1 MKEYPLQYQT
11 TGIMLFSGFSVIF
24 PANSNHYD
32 ILSSVHVSA
41 CTFLPFDH
49 AYLGEGDDLQL
60 LEACNHTEVQLDR
73 VQGSDNDVTVPSK
86 RVRLS
91 AKDDVSSLLS
101 PKI

>member
-1 MKEYPLQYQT
+1 MAAVGEK
-11 TGIMLFSGFSVIF
+11 
-24 PANSNHYD
+24 
-32 ILSSVHVSA
+32 
-41 CTFLPFDH
+41 PFD
-49 AYLGEGDDLQL
+49 AEIQEESVRPGSVNEIGDICEGDDLQL